1 MRCFFALVLLCSSA
15 FADDR
20 DDMRR
25 ILEANFAACNAE
37 DVKALMDTCS
47 VDMPDRDG
55 FQMESET
62 LFREK
67 DIHYSM
73 EEFEV
78 TLVDGDYAEAR
89 VVQTTYVKD
98 RSSDSDRR
106 ANFRNGTTLLPRE
119 ECVEYMVSFK
129 IDGKDWKCYMTISEP
144 VPYRKR
150 ERVAR

>member
-1 MRCFFALVLLCSSA
+1 MRLLFVSLLLCSA
-15 FADDR
+15 ALADER
-20 DDMRR
+20 DDMRQ

-47 VDMPDRDG
+47 VDMPDREG
-55 FQMESET
+55 FRRESEM

-89 VVQTTYVKD
+89 VVQATYAKD
-98 RSSDSDRR
+98 RGSDTDRR
-106 ANFRNGTTLLPRE
+106 ATFRNGTTLLPRD
-119 ECVEYMVSFK
+119 ECVEYKVAFK
-129 IDGKDWKCYMTISEP
+129 LDGREWKCYMTISDP

-150 ERVAR
+150 EPAAK